1 MDAAWYRIDSIKQV
15 VSLTVHAQPGAK
27 HTAIAG
33 LHDGALKIRIA
44 EPAIDGKANIAL
56 LEFVAQLFAVPARN
70 VTLKQG
76 VGARRKLV
84 EIYGSVRDP
93 ATLLETTG

>member
-1 MDAAWYRIDSIKQV
+1 MWYRVDSVNQV

-33 LHDGALKIRIA
+33 LHGDALKIRIA
-44 EPAIDGKANIAL
+44 EPAAEGKANAEL
-56 LEFVAQLFAVPARN
+56 VRFLAQLFAVPVRN

-76 VGARRKLV
+76 AGARRKLL
-84 EIYGSVRDP
+84 EIHGSTRDA
-93 ATLLETTG
+93 ATLLQAGE